1 MKKTVSLGLATVLAA
16 GSITGCS
23 GGAGTKDGAQG
34 SGQAGAKGPLKFS
47 ISFPTTTGDGY
58 GQRQPDLNKE
68 KWVQRLNKL
77 TGSELDVKLIQREK
91 MSVLFAGNDLPDVLG
106 SLDLPTGKDMA
117 GSVEAGVFQ
126 PLDDLLKQY
135 APNLFKKV
143 PKEAWDSVSYN
154 GKIYAI
160 PDYLTNPSRRGTYIR
175 TDLLEK
181 TGLPAPKTVDD
192 FINVMRAFKK
202 LGVENPY
209 QMRENFKYADVILGS
224 FDVLPYKDQFE
235 KQGDQIVPKFFDV
248 ENTQKALQAYKTMY
262 DEGLIPKDFAT
273 ISSTD
278 YSKNINAGKAGMW
291 SANAAGLKDFRA
303 GLKGVDPNAKVDIID
318 SPKGPEGKG
327 GYFLYSP
334 MVRAFYINK
343 NVDKEKVGAILKVFE
358 WMTTEEAE
366 KFFSLGVEG
375 ENYTVENGKIV
386 YKVPANKEEAQE
398 EGWRTTLWVANDATY
413 NKLQLSQ
420 SKDGQDTLKAFDT
433 ILSKEGLP
441 GIGFYPD
448 LKAFSKYPDLT
459 PLGDTGPKLIIDHMV
474 KMIYGKEPISDWPK
488 VIEEYKA
495 KGGNDII
502 KEATE
507 RYNKKDGVVNF
518 TNAPKK

>member
-1 MKKTVSLGLATVLAA
+1 MKKTIGLVMASVLTV
-16 GSITGCS
+16 GSIAGCA
-23 GGAGTKDGAQG
+23 GGSGTKEGDNAG
-34 SGQAGAKGPLKFS
+34 GQAASKGPLKFS

-58 GQRQPDLNKE
+58 GQKQPDLNKE
-68 KWVQRLNKL
+68 KWVQKLNKL
-77 TGSELDVKLIQREK
+77 ANVELDVRLIQREK
-91 MSVLFAGNDLPDVLG
+91 MSVLFAGNDIPDVLG
-106 SLDLPTGKDMA
+106 SLDIPTGKDMA
-117 GSVEAGVFQ
+117 GSIEAGVFQ
-126 PLDDLLKQY
+126 PLDDALKQY
-135 APNLFKKV
+135 APNLLKKV
-143 PKEAWDSVSYN
+143 PKAAWDAVSYK

-181 TGLPAPKTVDD
+181 TGLPVPQTVED
-192 FINVMRAFKK
+192 FLNVMRAFKK
-202 LGVENPY
+202 LGVEHPY
-209 QMRENFKYADVILGS
+209 QMRENFKYADTILGA

-248 ENTQKALQAYKTMY
+248 ENTQKALQTFKTMY

-291 SANAAGLKDFRA
+291 SANVSGGLQGFRTNIKA
-303 GLKGVDPNAKVDIID
+303 VDPNAKVDVIA

-327 GYFLYSP
+327 GHFLYAP

-343 NVDKEKVGAILKVFE
+343 NVDKDKLASILKYFD
-358 WMTTEEAE
+358 WMTTDEAE
-366 KFFSLGVEG
+366 LFFSYGVEG
-375 ENYTVENGKIV
+375 ETYTKTADGKYN
-386 YKVPANKEEAQE
+386 YKVPANKDEKDE
-398 EGWRTTLWVANDATY
+398 EGWRTTLWVGQNSTY
-413 NKLQLSQ
+413 NKLHLQLNQ
-420 SKDGQDTLKAFDT
+420 DGQDTLKAFDT

-441 GIGFYPD
+441 GIGFAPD

-507 RYNKKDGVVNF
+507 RYNNKDGVVMFSNQ
-518 TNAPKK
+518 